1 MALFEVFMD
10 EDRLRQRLQAYREG
24 ALPEEDLLSE
34 LRNLP
39 YEDLDFA
46 KLDMHRSLRK
56 GHAEVVYCA
65 GKTPERVGAI
75 FARLLAHHDNI
86 MGTRASEADYAEV
99 QKSAADAVWHA
110 EAKLITVTRKPVEPP
125 EGEILVITAG
135 TADIPVAE
143 EAAITAEFMGN
154 RVGRLFDVGVAGIHR
169 LLAHSDRV
177 SRASVII
184 VVAGMEGALASV
196 VGGLAGC
203 PVVAVPTSV
212 GYGAS
217 FGGVAALL
225 AMLNSC
231 ASGVGVVN
239 IDNGFGAA
247 CLASMINRPRPEGI
261 NRPKREE
268 INRSRPEEIA
278 RRTR

>member
-1 MALFEVFMD
+1 MD
-10 EDRLRQRLQAYREG
+10 EARLRERLQAYREG
-24 ALPEEDLLSE
+24 ALGEEDLLSE
-34 LRNLP
+34 LRTLP
-39 YEDLDFA
+39 FEDMDFA

-75 FARLLAHHDNI
+75 FQRLLAAHDNI
-86 MGTRASEADYAEV
+86 MGTRASEADFAEV
-99 QKSAADAVWHA
+99 LKVAPDAVWHA
-110 EAKLITVTRKPVEPP
+110 EARLIMVQRKPVEAP
-125 EGEILVITAG
+125 ESEILVITAG
-135 TADIPVAE
+135 TSDIPVAE
-143 EAAITAEFMGN
+143 EAALTAEFMGN

-169 LLAHSDRV
+169 LLAHSDRL

-196 VGGLAGC
+196 VGGLAAC

-247 CLASMINRPRPEGI
+247 CLASMINRKPDRNEKCSPRSTRR
-261 NRPKREE
+261 NAHEE
-268 INRSRPEEIA
+268 DEA
-278 RRTR
+278 